1 MFGLSSSLVSRASRR
16 MTRFD
21 ERPPPVLL
29 VLVLLCLLVYLMG
42 GGAYCAPTESCACFL
57 KENMNITLSCG
68 SNAAK
73 QVRDALEYLEL
84 PENGCD
90 GDAGESNVGVSEECK
105 IRFLVLQ
112 AHSDLCGGLGLMPD
126 GAADATRDRIEMGYQ
141 PCFVPRQLD
150 IMAPDC
156 PVLDCEDAAGI
167 ADAVE
172 ALESGNCASDCAAE
186 SCASAVRTLI
196 MAYDNGCALPLKA
209 SLALR
214 AVRAIRASRRLDR
227 SLKVQLRNDKK
238 LDIATPVHSNGAFLA
253 RNRTAW
259 RGKASGAGPGSK
271 KY

>member
-1 MFGLSSSLVSRASRR
+1 
-16 MTRFD
+16 
-21 ERPPPVLL
+21 
-29 VLVLLCLLVYLMG
+29 
-42 GGAYCAPTESCACFL
+42 
-57 KENMNITLSCG
+57 MNITLSCG

-90 GDAGESNVGVSEECK
+90 GEANATPSAASAASAGVSEECK

-112 AHSDLCGGLGLMPD
+112 AHSDLCGGVVGHD
-126 GAADATRDRIEMGYQ
+126 AADATREYQNMGYQ

-214 AVRAIRASRRLDR
+214 AVRAPCDR
-227 SLKVQLRNDKK
+227 ELCNTNTVG
-238 LDIATPVHSNGAFLA
+238 IAYDPNEEACD
-253 RNRTAW
+253 
-259 RGKASGAGPGSK
+259 
-271 KY
+271 

>member
-1 MFGLSSSLVSRASRR
+1 

-29 VLVLLCLLVYLMG
+29 VLVLLCLLVYLVG

-90 GDAGESNVGVSEECK
+90 GEANATPSAASAASAGVSEECK

-112 AHSDLCGGLGLMPD
+112 AHSDLCGGVVGHD
-126 GAADATRDRIEMGYQ
+126 AADATREYQNMGYQ

-214 AVRAIRASRRLDR
+214 AVRAPCDR
-227 SLKVQLRNDKK
+227 ELCNTNTVG
-238 LDIATPVHSNGAFLA
+238 IAYDPNEEACD
-253 RNRTAW
+253 
-259 RGKASGAGPGSK
+259 
-271 KY
+271 

>member
-1 MFGLSSSLVSRASRR
+1 

-29 VLVLLCLLVYLMG
+29 VLVLLCLLVYLVG

-90 GDAGESNVGVSEECK
+90 GEANATPSAASAASAGVSEECK
-105 IRFLVLQ
+105 MRFLVLQ
-112 AHSDLCGGLGLMPD
+112 AHSDLCGAMVMPD
-126 GAADATRDRIEMGYQ
+126 GAADATRDRIDMGYQ

-150 IMAPDC
+150 IMAPGC
-156 PVLDCEDAAGI
+156 PELDCEDAAGI

-172 ALESGNCASDCAAE
+172 ALDSGNCASDCAGGNCGRAI
-186 SCASAVRTLI
+186 RTLI
-196 MAYDNGCALPLKA
+196 MAYDNGCELPLKA

-214 AVRAIRASRRLDR
+214 AKRGACDR
-227 SLKVQLRNDKK
+227 ELCNTNTVG
-238 LDIATPVHSNGAFLA
+238 IAYDPNEEACD
-253 RNRTAW
+253 
-259 RGKASGAGPGSK
+259 
-271 KY
+271 

>member
-1 MFGLSSSLVSRASRR
+1 

-21 ERPPPVLL
+21 ERPHPVLL
-29 VLVLLCLLVYLMG
+29 VPGLLCLLVYLVG

-90 GDAGESNVGVSEECK
+90 GEANATPSAASAASAGVSEECK

-112 AHSDLCGGLGLMPD
+112 AHSDLCGGVVGHD
-126 GAADATRDRIEMGYQ
+126 AADATREYQNMGYQ

-214 AVRAIRASRRLDR
+214 AVRAPCDR
-227 SLKVQLRNDKK
+227 ELCNTNTVG
-238 LDIATPVHSNGAFLA
+238 IAYDPNEEACD
-253 RNRTAW
+253 
-259 RGKASGAGPGSK
+259 
-271 KY
+271 